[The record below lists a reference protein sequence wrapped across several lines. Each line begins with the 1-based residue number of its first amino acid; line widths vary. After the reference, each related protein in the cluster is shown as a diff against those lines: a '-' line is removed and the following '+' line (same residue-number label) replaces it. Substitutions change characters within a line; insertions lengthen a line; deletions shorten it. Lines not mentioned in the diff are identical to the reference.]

1 MNDITTGNGDIMEQ
15 VIIKGDL
22 AKLTPQERVLYY
34 KAVCASG
41 GFNPLTKPF
50 EFINLNGKMVLY
62 ALKGAT
68 DQLRELRGVSVE
80 EIQTTRQDDMII
92 VSAKVRDKAGRTDA
106 DVGAVYVGGLKGEAL
121 ANAMMKAQ
129 TKAKRRATLSI
140 CGLGMLDE
148 TEVET
153 VPNAQPVHI
162 DHDTGEITN
171 GTKPVE
177 LPPAARDIARR
188 GMAALDA
195 WWKEIGRE
203 GRIAIGAQGLAS
215 LKAIAAEVK
224 APAEEQKSEAPDIE
238 FVQSYEGNA

>member
-121 ANAMMKAQ
+121 ANALMKAE
-129 TKAKRRATLSI
+129 TKAKRRVTLSI
-140 CGLGMLDE
+140 CGLGLLDE

-153 VPNAQPVHI
+153 VHDHPAQTQPSPAPSAK
-162 DHDTGEITN
+162 GTN
-171 GTKPVE
+171 GGCPQICPQQQEEGVFHVSGNRITCV
-177 LPPAARDIARR
+177 
-188 GMAALDA
+188 AL
-195 WWKEIGRE
+195 
-203 GRIAIGAQGLAS
+203 
-215 LKAIAAEVK
+215 
-224 APAEEQKSEAPDIE
+224 
-238 FVQSYEGNA
+238 